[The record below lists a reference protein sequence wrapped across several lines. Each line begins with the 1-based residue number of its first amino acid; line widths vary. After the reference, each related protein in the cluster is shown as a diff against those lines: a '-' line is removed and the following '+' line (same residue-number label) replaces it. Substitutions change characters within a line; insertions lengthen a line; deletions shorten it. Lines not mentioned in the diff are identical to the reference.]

1 MDTAQQSKTRC
12 PVFLHPASA
21 TNPSSISN
29 IQRATGQLFV
39 LTGGR
44 PQLTQRCTSPTPD
57 DFGPFGGDAA

>member
-1 MDTAQQSKTRC
+1 MDTAQHSKTRC

-21 TNPSSISN
+21 TSPSSIN
-29 IQRATGQLFV
+29 KIQRTTGQLFV

-44 PQLTQRCTSPTPD
+44 PQLKQRFTSPTPD